1 MAFRKSAFLLTLLL
15 INHFSMAQTMNKPTE
30 KDTDQASLSKLN
42 GKFIKN
48 FVTQD
53 TISHNQIVH
62 KDFVCIES
70 SGAIVGRKEYKDW
83 ATGYRDSGYT
93 SFSMTDE
100 FIRIFGS
107 MALIRSRTM
116 YTKIKNGTTVSGG
129 TIYTDTYV
137 KENGQW
143 QCVQAQI
150 TPLRQ

>member
-1 MAFRKSAFLLTLLL
+1 
-15 INHFSMAQTMNKPTE
+15 MAQTMNKPTA
-30 KDTDQASLSKLN
+30 KDTDQATLSKLN
-42 GKFIKN
+42 EKFIKN

-70 SGAIVGRKEYKDW
+70 SGAIVGRKEYMKDW
-83 ATGYRDSGYT
+83 ATGYKDSGYT

-100 FIRIFGS
+100 FIRIFGG

-116 YTKIKNGTTVSGG
+116 YTKIKDGTTVSGG